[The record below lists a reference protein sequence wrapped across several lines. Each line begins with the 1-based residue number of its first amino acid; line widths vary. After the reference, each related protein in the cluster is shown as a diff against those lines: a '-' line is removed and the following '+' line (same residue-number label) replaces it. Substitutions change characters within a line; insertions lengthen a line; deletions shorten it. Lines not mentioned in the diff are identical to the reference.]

1 MSCFATIWENKGH
14 GPLNGGCETGQ
25 WKSRQNK
32 FRNQVCDST
41 HIYEIGWF
49 PSLPSSSVSCQ
60 FLFFDM
66 LVILKFHPAVLIL
79 NSSIFL
85 LSFSFWQEGL
95 LAWSSLKTDLLVV
108 TADLEIPMT
117 FGFPFVPILQM
128 SKAFPL
134 ETLTGR
140 ANLQFPVID
149 HLLKTNDVVRT

>member
-1 MSCFATIWENKGH
+1 
-14 GPLNGGCETGQ
+14 
-25 WKSRQNK
+25 
-32 FRNQVCDST
+32 
-41 HIYEIGWF
+41 
-49 PSLPSSSVSCQ
+49 
-60 FLFFDM
+60 M

-79 NSSIFL
+79 NSSIFI
-85 LSFSFWQEGL
+85 LSFSFRQEGL
-95 LAWSSLKTDLLVV
+95 LSSLKTDLLVV